1 MFTIVLKYP
10 LFFNLNNKRV
20 MTRKKNKPKN
30 KTKPEKPQNI
40 HELYRWHVVTAPW
53 EAEAGRSQKFWAA
66 VRCADQVSA

>member
-1 MFTIVLKYP
+1 
-10 LFFNLNNKRV
+10 
-20 MTRKKNKPKN
+20 MTGKKKKTQN

-40 HELYRWHVVTAPW
+40 HELYRWHVVTATW